1 MDTPTD
7 EAPLLQFNDVTAY
20 RNDTKVMDHFSMRI
34 DRLQHTA
41 ILGPNGAGKSTFI
54 QLLTHQLHPLA
65 SDNETPPIRVF
76 GKDHWVVA
84 ELRKRIGIVSPEMEY
99 EILHNLKHG
108 RTNGRGVV
116 ITGFFSSMQLF
127 AHHTIT
133 KEMKRKADQ
142 TLEMMDAGYLAD
154 RMFNRMSTG
163 EARRVL
169 IARALVTSPDVLVLD
184 EPTSA
189 LDPVVREKCLQWVRQ
204 IARQG
209 TTVIIVTHHTEEI
222 IPEIQN
228 IVLLRDGKA
237 IAAGP
242 KDKILTS
249 ENLSTVYG
257 HSITVDQQ
265 QDRYQLSLNNSAMS
279 GKL

>member
-1 MDTPTD
+1 MDTPSD
-7 EAPLLQFNDVTAY
+7 RSPLLEFNEVTAY
-20 RNDTKVMDHFSMRI
+20 RNDTKVMDHFSMQI

-65 SDNETPPIRVF
+65 SDNGIPPIRVF
-76 GKDHWVVA
+76 GKDHWVVT

-184 EPTSA
+184 EPTTA

-204 IARQG
+204 IAQQG
-209 TTVIIVTHHTEEI
+209 TTVIIVTHHIEEI

-228 IVLLRDGKA
+228 IVFLRDGKV
-237 IAAGP
+237 IADGP
-242 KDKILTS
+242 KDEVLTS
-249 ENLSTVYG
+249 DNLSSAYG
-257 HSITVDQQ
+257 HP
-265 QDRYQLSLNNSAMS
+265 LHLKENNN
-279 GKL
+279 GYYIELEHDHF

>member
-1 MDTPTD
+1 MKHRD
-7 EAPLLQFNDVTAY
+7 EQVPILEFNNVIAY
-20 RNDTKVMDHFSMRI
+20 RNDTKVMDQFSMRI
-34 DRLQHTA
+34 DQLQHTA

-65 SDNETPPIRVF
+65 TDDDTPPIRVF
-76 GKDHWVVA
+76 GKDHWVVS

-127 AHHTIT
+127 AHHSIT
-133 KEMKRKADQ
+133 DEMKRKADR

-169 IARALVTSPDVLVLD
+169 IARALVTDPDVLVLD
-184 EPTSA
+184 EPTTA
-189 LDPVVREKCLQWVRQ
+189 LDPVAREKCLQWIRN
-204 IARQG
+204 IAQQG
-209 TTVIIVTHHTEEI
+209 TSVIIVTHHIEEI
-222 IPEIQN
+222 IPEINN
-228 IVLLRDGKA
+228 IVLLRDGKT
-237 IAAGP
+237 IASGP
-242 KDKILTS
+242 KDKVLTS
-249 ENLSTVYG
+249 KKLSTVYG
-257 HSITVDQQ
+257 HPLRLKENNNGHYIELN
-265 QDRYQLSLNNSAMS
+265 QDAS
-279 GKL
+279 